1 MILQLTRLIAVL
13 LATTVNMG
21 NAYNS
26 NQDSTAIGGVMI
38 VKEQQGMNSST
49 TTVERRSLEN
59 IFQASNED
67 SIKNNG
73 YVVDEVLVTAVAE
86 SGIAV
91 APSSSSESMIGLLVD
106 SAPTPN
112 QRRRRVNLSRPPRQQ
127 ANPPIRKHQKQNRLR
142 NQPLSRPVSR
152 H

>member
-49 TTVERRSLEN
+49 TTVERRSL
-59 IFQASNED
+59 
-67 SIKNNG
+67 
-73 YVVDEVLVTAVAE
+73 
-86 SGIAV
+86 
-91 APSSSSESMIGLLVD
+91 
-106 SAPTPN
+106 
-112 QRRRRVNLSRPPRQQ
+112 R
-127 ANPPIRKHQKQNRLR
+127 
-142 NQPLSRPVSR
+142 
-152 H
+152 